1 MHVYVIYY
9 ICELYS
15 FIYYIVIDHIHM
27 SVFFLFPDSYRS
39 VKRIHTKA
47 E

>member
-1 MHVYVIYY
+1 MFIFY

-15 FIYYIVIDHIHM
+15 FIYYIVIDHIHVP
-27 SVFFLFPDSYRS
+27 VFFIFPDSYRS
-39 VKRIHTKA
+39 VKRIDTKA